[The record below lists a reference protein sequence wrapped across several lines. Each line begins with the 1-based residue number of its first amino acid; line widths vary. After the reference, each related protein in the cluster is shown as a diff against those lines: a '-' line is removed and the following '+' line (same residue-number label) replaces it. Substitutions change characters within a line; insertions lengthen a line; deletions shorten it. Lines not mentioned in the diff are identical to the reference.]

1 MQQQVNATELKH
13 FQSEMVSSKS
23 QVVADPEFHFAGN
36 KKQYYLKKEEL
47 EKQLTVLTM
56 DDSKDCTKKNPVKQK
71 NQR

>member
-23 QVVADPEFHFAGN
+23 RVVADPEFHFAGI
-36 KKQYYLKKEEL
+36 KKQFYLKKKKEL

-56 DDSKDCTKKNPVKQK
+56 DDSKDCTKRTQ
-71 NQR
+71 